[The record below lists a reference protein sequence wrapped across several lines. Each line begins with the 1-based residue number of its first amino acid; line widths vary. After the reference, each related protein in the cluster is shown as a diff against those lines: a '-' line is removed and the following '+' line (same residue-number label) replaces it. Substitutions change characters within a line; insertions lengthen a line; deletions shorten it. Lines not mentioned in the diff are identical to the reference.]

1 MSRYR
6 IGVIGAGRVGAVL
19 AAALR
24 AAGHDIVAVSGR
36 SAGSRTRAETLLPGV
51 PVQPPAA
58 VARAADLILLT
69 VPDDVLPVVV
79 DELAATGVVGPEHTV
94 VHTSGRHGIA
104 ILGPVAAAG
113 AGVAALHPAMTFT
126 GTDVDLD
133 RISGTVFGLTSD
145 EPTHAVGQRLVA
157 DLGGTVT
164 VIPEERRTLYH
175 AALVHGANH
184 LVTLVSQAAAL
195 LRQAGSTDPAA
206 TLRPL
211 LTAAL
216 DNSLA
221 YGEAALTGPVARGD
235 RSTISAHLAA
245 LVDVPGPTLD
255 AYLAMARATVDLAVA
270 DGRLSRERARA
281 IGELFDA
288 ALWEATAAEM
298 VDAAAAADLAGESAA
313 GGRLSG

>member
-24 AAGHDIVAVSGR
+24 EAGHDIVAVSGR
-36 SAGSRTRAETLLPGV
+36 SAGSRTRADTLLPGV
-51 PVQPPAA
+51 PVASPTR
-58 VARAADLILLT
+58 VAWAADLVLLT
-69 VPDDVLPVVV
+69 VPDDVLPSVV
-79 DELAATGVVGPEHTV
+79 DELADADVLGPEHTV
-94 VHTSGRHGIA
+94 IHTSGRHGIA
-104 ILGPVAAAG
+104 VLAPIAALGAR
-113 AGVAALHPAMTFT
+113 VAALHPAMTFT
-126 GTDVDLD
+126 GTDLDLG
-133 RISGTVFGLTSD
+133 RIAGTVFGMTSD
-145 EPTHAVGQRLVA
+145 GQARAIGERLVE

-164 VIPEERRTLYH
+164 VIPENRRTLYH

-216 DNSLA
+216 ENSLA

-235 RSTISAHLAA
+235 RSTISAHLDG

-255 AYLAMARATVDLAVA
+255 AYLAMARATVELAVA
-270 DGRLSRERARA
+270 DGRLSRDRARA

-288 ALWEATAAEM
+288 AVWEATAAEM
-298 VDAAAAADLAGESAA
+298 VGATADLAGDPTA

>member
-19 AAALR
+19 GAALR
-24 AAGHDIVAVSGR
+24 EAGHGVVAVSGQ

-51 PVQPPAA
+51 PVATPIE
-58 VARAADLILLT
+58 VARSADLLLLT
-69 VPDDVLPVVV
+69 VPDDSLPTVIA
-79 DELAATGVVGPEHTV
+79 ELADSGALGSRHIV
-94 VHTSGRHGIA
+94 VHTSGRHGVA
-104 ILGPVAAAG
+104 ILDPIARTG
-113 AGVAALHPAMTFT
+113 ARVAALHPAMMFT
-126 GTDVDLD
+126 GTDVDLS
-133 RISGTVFGLTSD
+133 RLPGCVYGLTADDDAS
-145 EPTHAVGQRLVA
+145 AVGQQLVA
-157 DLGGTVT
+157 DLSGIVT

-184 LVTLVSQAAAL
+184 LVTLVTQATAL

-211 LTAAL
+211 LAAAL

-221 YGEAALTGPVARGD
+221 YGEAALTGPVVRGD
-235 RSTISAHLAA
+235 RSTVSAHVDA

-255 AYLAMARATVDLAVA
+255 AYLAMARATVDLSVA

-281 IGELFDA
+281 LVEVFNA
-288 ALWEATAAEM
+288 AVWEATAAEM
-298 VDAAAAADLAGESAA
+298 VDASGLTDDSATS
-313 GGRLSG
+313 GRLPG

>member
-1 MSRYR
+1 MSPYR

-19 AAALR
+19 GAALR
-24 AAGHDIVAVSGR
+24 EAGHDVVGVSGR

-51 PVQPPAA
+51 PVAA
-58 VARAADLILLT
+58 PTEVARAAELVLLT
-69 VPDDVLPVVV
+69 VPDDVLPLVI
-79 DELAATGVVGPEHTV
+79 DELAGSGVLGSHHTV
-94 VHTSGRHGIA
+94 VHTSGRHGVA
-104 ILGPVAAAG
+104 ILEPIARTG
-113 AGVAALHPAMTFT
+113 ARVAALHPAMTFT
-126 GTDVDLD
+126 GTDVDLS
-133 RISGTVFGLTSD
+133 RLPGCVYGLTSGD
-145 EPTHAVGQRLVA
+145 DAYAVGKQLVD
-157 DLGGTVT
+157 DLGGIVT

-184 LVTLVSQAAAL
+184 LVTLISQATAL

-221 YGEAALTGPVARGD
+221 YGDAALTGPVVRGD
-235 RSTISAHLAA
+235 RTTIAAHVDA

-255 AYLAMARATVDLAVA
+255 AYSAMARATVDLAVS

-281 IGELFDA
+281 LVEVFDA
-288 ALWEATAAEM
+288 AEWEATAAEM
-298 VDAAAAADLAGESAA
+298 IDAAGLTDDSAA
-313 GGRLSG
+313 SGRLPG